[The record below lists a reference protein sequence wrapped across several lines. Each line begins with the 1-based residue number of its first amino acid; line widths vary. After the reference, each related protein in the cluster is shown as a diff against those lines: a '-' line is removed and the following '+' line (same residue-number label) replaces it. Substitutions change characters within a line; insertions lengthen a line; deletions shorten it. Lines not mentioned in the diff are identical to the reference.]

1 MEMNAIKTTL
11 NCPSSTP
18 TLKPIKAGTKKPAG
32 KPNSPNTEAK
42 PKP

>member
-1 MEMNAIKTTL
+1 MEMKAIKTTL

-18 TLKPIKAGTKKPAG
+18 TLKPSKAGTKNPIG
-32 KPNSPNTEAK
+32 SPNSPNTEAK